1 MDPFIWPPY
10 ALDSSNTLF
19 QAALPLCGFFSRPPE
34 FKALIFHLGFA
45 IFLLVG
51 VSKGLQKGMAAASF
65 MLQTAVL
72 GSYNGKRNE
81 GEQMSCCKSFILQ
94 NEQDVHGIHES

>member
-19 QAALPLCGFFSRPPE
+19 QAALPLCGFFSGSPV

-45 IFLLVG
+45 ILLLVG
-51 VSKGLQKGMAAASF
+51 VSKGLQKGMAAAPFILHSV
-65 MLQTAVL
+65 LL
-72 GSYNGKRNE
+72 GSSNGKRNQ
-81 GEQMSCCKSFILQ
+81 GERMSCCKSFILQ
-94 NEQDVHGIHES
+94 NKQHVH